1 MHNIV
6 AQKQDGAS
14 NIMQKATIVNHDLGR
29 ELTQDK
35 QEQDETLHNWIANS
49 RQPTA
54 EHHCQD
60 AYESHAAADAKTHFA
75 TSSSASSE
83 RLQVRSQRNNDFY
96 IYLSIYILI

>member
-1 MHNIV
+1 
-6 AQKQDGAS
+6 
-14 NIMQKATIVNHDLGR
+14 MQKATIVNHDLGR